1 MKGVMAFVAA
11 AVLATGVSAF
21 AQDTAGAAKDV
32 KAAAGKMAAM
42 TAKGTVKSVAADSI
56 VVTDKDGKDWTFA
69 VDKTTKVYAKGG
81 SHMTA
86 EKKASGETM
95 TIADA
100 VKVARRSPSSTT
112 TWATRSTPP
121 KCA

>member
-11 AVLATGVSAF
+11 AVLATGVAAF
-21 AQDTAGAAKDV
+21 AQDATGAAKDT
-32 KAAAGKMAAM
+32 KADMGKMATM
-42 TAKGTVKSVAADSI
+42 TAKGTVRSVAADSI

-69 VDKTTKVYAKGG
+69 VDKSTKVYAKGG

-100 VKVARRSPSSTT
+100 VKTGEKVTIKYHDMGDT
-112 TWATRSTPP
+112 
-121 KCA
+121 KH